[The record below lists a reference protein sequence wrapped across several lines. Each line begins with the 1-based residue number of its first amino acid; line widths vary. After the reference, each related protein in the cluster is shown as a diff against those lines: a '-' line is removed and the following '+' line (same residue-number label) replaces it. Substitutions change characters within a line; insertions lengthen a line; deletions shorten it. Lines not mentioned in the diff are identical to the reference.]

1 MEYIAAV
8 IASVIASYL
17 LAGVLFYLATS
28 LEYPEVIY
36 EWGWWLYK
44 NMM

>member
-8 IASVIASYL
+8 IAGVVGAYL
-17 LAGVLFYLATS
+17 LAGLLFFAFNRK
-28 LEYPEVIY
+28 YPEVIY

-44 NMM
+44 SL